1 MALRKRAVRALFLDT
16 SPRPSATFGWETM
29 QPQRRKPRWRLRQR
43 ERHDP
48 AQGLGTVAASPART
62 LSPWGVSRRV
72 WGHCHR
78 WRWGA
83 PGVWGCGVQR
93 VTLTESHPAL
103 DISAVRLRG
112 RDVAGSDL
120 TGPEL
125 QSRRDAVSS
134 HWAPPTS
141 PRAVLCAGG
150 CGGRR
155 RSTPLP
161 TRFSSRRMKTP
172 PPRPSSGS
180 ATTVHGG
187 RPRPPDR
194 GQVLVCVL
202 VPLATGPHS
211 RRRV

>member
-1 MALRKRAVRALFLDT
+1 MRCSWTRVRDLR
-16 SPRPSATFGWETM
+16 RPSAG
-29 QPQRRKPRWRLRQR
+29 RQCGPSGGSR
-43 ERHDP
+43 GGGSGSGNVTTQHKASELWLLLQ
-48 AQGLGTVAASPART
+48 QGLCPPG
-62 LSPWGVSRRV
+62 GVSRRV

-93 VTLTESHPAL
+93 VTLTESHPAP
-103 DISAVRLRG
+103 DASAVRLRG

-125 QSRRDAVSS
+125 QSRRDVVSS

-141 PRAVLCAGG
+141 PRAALCAGG

-155 RSTPLP
+155 RSMPLP
-161 TRFSSRRMKTP
+161 TRFSSRRMKTTP
-172 PPRPSSGS
+172 PHPSSGS

-187 RPRPPDR
+187 GPRPPDW
-194 GQVLVCVL
+194 GPVLVRVL
-202 VPLATGPHS
+202 VPLATGLHS
-211 RRRV
+211 RRRA